1 MGLHHVVM
9 FSFKADTSAEAV
21 MGACD
26 EMAGL
31 AKACVHPSTAKPYI
45 KSLTGGKDISIEG
58 MQNGMTHAFVVEFES
73 VADRDFYVNGDETH
87 RAFVEKYVASE
98 GAIVAKVL
106 VVDFVPGE
114 L

>member
-1 MGLHHVVM
+1 MRETRL
-9 FSFKADTSAEAV
+9 AEQ
-21 MGACD
+21 G
-26 EMAGL
+26 ER
-31 AKACVHPSTAKPYI
+31 
-45 KSLTGGKDISIEG
+45 
-58 MQNGMTHAFVVEFES
+58 QNGMTHAFVVEFES